1 MSREPQVNIAPDE
14 KAERRIKRK
23 EKRRAFF
30 RQVRK
35 TIATL
40 IVVAAVAVLI
50 SNLLLP
56 VLHIYGHSMNDTL
69 DEGDLVVAVKGVDF
83 EPGDVIAFYYNNKLL
98 VKRVIGRPGDWI
110 NIDQNGNVFVNN
122 QQLDEPYIQEK
133 AFGTCDIELPY
144 QVPDSRIFV
153 MGDNREVSVDSRST
167 SVGCVSEE
175 QIVGKIVFRIW
186 PLLRIGLLNADS
198 FGS

>member
-1 MSREPQVNIAPDE
+1 MSQDPQANIVSDE
-14 KAERRIKRK
+14 KAERRRQRK
-23 EKRRAFF
+23 ERRRAFF

-56 VLHIYGHSMNDTL
+56 VLHIYGHSMNNTL

-122 QQLDEPYIQEK
+122 QELDEPYIEAK

-144 QVPDSRIFV
+144 QVPDSRVFV
-153 MGDNREVSVDSRST
+153 MGDNRAVSVDSRST

-198 FGS
+198 SGS

>member
-1 MSREPQVNIAPDE
+1 MSQDPQANIVSDE
-14 KAERRIKRK
+14 KAERRRQRK
-23 EKRRAFF
+23 ERRRAFF

-122 QQLDEPYIQEK
+122 QELDEPYIEAK

-144 QVPDSRIFV
+144 QVPDSRVFV
-153 MGDNREVSVDSRST
+153 MGDNRSVSVDSRST

-198 FGS
+198 SGS